1 MKRSVKT
8 IKVESWD
15 QFKDLATSDDYR
27 SWAFRGQSNA
37 DWPLEP
43 TLARYLKRYK
53 IHRSVWSNQE
63 LRIYGIF
70 KRKAHEFL
78 KHLPA
83 DDDAFEWLATMQH
96 HGAPTRL
103 LDFTWSPY
111 VAAFFAFERAITT
124 AAIWAV
130 FPPLLRYMQHFPDN
144 LNVEEN
150 VHDHVGPWKPGNYEK
165 FFVQNEFEFVTQ
177 GEPYRMNR
185 RQVAQSGTFVIPSR
199 IDKSVEEILMD
210 NGPIDHSLVKFVM
223 NTEKMRHESI
233 RQLYNMNITNATL
246 FPDLDGLARS
256 MAMEFE
262 LHWAYDP
269 ITGEKFNDFYNK
281 LD

>member
-1 MKRSVKT
+1 M
-8 IKVESWD
+8 
-15 QFKDLATSDDYR
+15 
-27 SWAFRGQSNA
+27 
-37 DWPLEP
+37 
-43 TLARYLKRYK
+43 
-53 IHRSVWSNQE
+53 
-63 LRIYGIF
+63 
-70 KRKAHEFL
+70 
-78 KHLPA
+78 
-83 DDDAFEWLATMQH
+83 
-96 HGAPTRL
+96 
-103 LDFTWSPY
+103 
-111 VAAFFAFERAITT
+111 
-124 AAIWAV
+124 
-130 FPPLLRYMQHFPDN
+130 
-144 LNVEEN
+144 
-150 VHDHVGPWKPGNYEK
+150 
-165 FFVQNEFEFVTQ
+165 QNEFEFVTQ